1 MRVETYLSQGRM
13 LNQRINYQLK
23 KLGELK
29 SAACSLP
36 AVTIRK
42 DKVQTSAN
50 GDAPFVKA
58 LIRVEEMEEK
68 INREIDMLVDLK
80 DEIMEVIGQVDSE
93 ELQMVLIYR
102 YMEGMTWDE
111 IGELFHADKST
122 IKRWHWKAIEQIV
135 LPEERNI
142 KKNRISAKDEPK

>member
-29 SAACSLP
+29 KAACSLP

-42 DKVQTSAN
+42 DKVQTSTD
-50 GDAPFVKA
+50 GDAPFVRA
-58 LIRVEEMEEK
+58 LIRVEEMEER
-68 INREIDMLVDLK
+68 INREIDMLADLK
-80 DEIMEVIGQVDSE
+80 EEIMGVIGQVDSE

-102 YMEGMTWDE
+102 YLEGMTWEE
-111 IGELFHADKST
+111 IGSEMKANART
-122 IKRWHWKAIEQIV
+122 VRRWHGAALLHVAMPKN
-135 LPEERNI
+135 PI
-142 KKNRISAKDEPK
+142 KI

>member
-29 SAACSLP
+29 NAACSLP

-42 DKVQTSAN
+42 DKVQNSTD
-50 GDAPFVKA
+50 GDVPFVRA
-58 LIRVEEMEEK
+58 LIRVEEMEER
-68 INREIDMLVDLK
+68 INREIDMLADLK
-80 DEIMEVIGQVDSE
+80 EEIMGVIGQVDSE

-102 YMEGMTWDE
+102 YLEGMTWEE
-111 IGELFHADKST
+111 IGNLFHAGRST
-122 IKRWHWKAIEQIV
+122 VKRWHRKAIEQII
-135 LPEERNI
+135 LPEEWTSQKSERN
-142 KKNRISAKDEPK
+142 NG

>member
-29 SAACSLP
+29 NAACSLP
-36 AVTIRK
+36 ALTIRK
-42 DKVQTSAN
+42 DKVQSS
-50 GDAPFVKA
+50 
-58 LIRVEEMEEK
+58 
-68 INREIDMLVDLK
+68 NREIDMLVDLK
-80 DEIMEVIGQVDSE
+80 EEIMEVIGQVDSE

>member
-50 GDAPFVKA
+50 GDAPFVRA

-68 INREIDMLVDLK
+68 INKEIDRLADLK
-80 DEIMEVIGQVDSE
+80 EEIMGVIGQVDSE
-93 ELQMVLIYR
+93 ELQMILIYR
-102 YMEGMTWDE
+102 YLEGLTWEE
-111 IGELFHADKST
+111 IGDLIYADRST
-122 IKRWHWKAIEQIV
+122 VKRWHRKAIEQIV
-135 LPEERNI
+135 LPEERIFKVSDRRNG
-142 KKNRISAKDEPK
+142 

>member
-42 DKVQTSAN
+42 FSKQ
-50 GDAPFVKA
+50 
-58 LIRVEEMEEK
+58 
-68 INREIDMLVDLK
+68 
-80 DEIMEVIGQVDSE
+80 
-93 ELQMVLIYR
+93 LQIIPL
-102 YMEGMTWDE
+102 E
-111 IGELFHADKST
+111 
-122 IKRWHWKAIEQIV
+122 
-135 LPEERNI
+135 LPECAILQSVFSLQI
-142 KKNRISAKDEPK
+142 KLNLAVLSL

>member
-1 MRVETYLSQGRM
+1 MRVETYLSQGRL

-29 SAACSLP
+29 NAACSLP

-42 DKVQTSAN
+42 DKVQSSTD
-50 GDAPFVKA
+50 GDAPFVRA

-68 INREIDMLVDLK
+68 IKREIDMLADLK
-80 DEIMEVIGQVDSE
+80 EEIMGMIGQVDSE

-102 YMEGMTWDE
+102 YLEGMTWEE
-111 IGELFHADKST
+111 IGDLIYADRT
-122 IKRWHWKAIEQIV
+122 TVKRWHRKAIEQIV
-135 LPEERNI
+135 LPEEQIN
-142 KKNRISAKDEPK
+142 KKS

>member
-29 SAACSLP
+29 KAACSLP

-42 DKVQTSAN
+42 DKVQSSTD
-50 GDAPFVKA
+50 GDAPFVRA
-58 LIRVEEMEEK
+58 LIRVEEMEER
-68 INREIDMLVDLK
+68 INREIDMLADLK
-80 DEIMEVIGQVDSE
+80 EEIMGVIGQVNSE

-102 YMEGMTWDE
+102 YLEGMTWEE
-111 IGELFHADKST
+111 IGNLFHAGRT
-122 IKRWHWKAIEQIV
+122 TVKRWHRKAIEQIV
-135 LPEERNI
+135 LPEEQIN
-142 KKNRISAKDEPK
+142 KKS

>member
-29 SAACSLP
+29 CAACSLP

-42 DKVQTSAN
+42 DKVQTSAD

-68 INREIDMLVDLK
+68 INKEIDRLADLK
-80 DEIMEVIGQVDSE
+80 EEIMGVIGQVDSE
-93 ELQMVLIYR
+93 ELQMILIYR
-102 YMEGMTWDE
+102 YLEGLTWEE
-111 IGELFHADKST
+111 IGDLIYADRST
-122 IKRWHWKAIEQIV
+122 VKRWHRKAIEQIV
-135 LPEERNI
+135 LPEERIFKVSDHRNG
-142 KKNRISAKDEPK
+142 

>member
-42 DKVQTSAN
+42 DKIQTSTD

-68 INREIDMLVDLK
+68 INKEIDRLADLK
-80 DEIMEVIGQVDSE
+80 EEIMGVIGQVDSE
-93 ELQMVLIYR
+93 ELQMILIYR
-102 YMEGMTWDE
+102 YLEGLTWEE
-111 IGELFHADKST
+111 IGDLIYADRST
-122 IKRWHWKAIEQIV
+122 VKRWHRKAIEQIV
-135 LPEERNI
+135 LPEERIFKVSDRRNG
-142 KKNRISAKDEPK
+142 

>member
-29 SAACSLP
+29 NAACSLP

-42 DKVQTSAN
+42 DKVQSSTD
-50 GDAPFVKA
+50 GDAPFVRA
-58 LIRVEEMEEK
+58 LIRVEEMEER
-68 INREIDMLVDLK
+68 INREIDMLADLK
-80 DEIMEVIGQVDSE
+80 EEIMGVIGQVNSE

-102 YMEGMTWDE
+102 YLEGMTWEE
-111 IGELFHADKST
+111 IGNLFHAGRST
-122 IKRWHWKAIEQIV
+122 VKRWHRKAIEQIV
-135 LPEERNI
+135 LPEEQIN
-142 KKNRISAKDEPK
+142 KKS

>member
-29 SAACSLP
+29 NAACSLP

-42 DKVQTSAN
+42 DKVQSSTD
-50 GDAPFVKA
+50 GDAPFVRA
-58 LIRVEEMEEK
+58 LIRVEEMEER
-68 INREIDMLVDLK
+68 INREIDMLADLK
-80 DEIMEVIGQVDSE
+80 EEIMGVIGQVDSE

-102 YMEGMTWDE
+102 YLEGMTWEE
-111 IGELFHADKST
+111 IGNLFHAGRT
-122 IKRWHWKAIEQIV
+122 TVKRWHRKAIEQIV
-135 LPEERNI
+135 LPEEQIN
-142 KKNRISAKDEPK
+142 KKS

>member
-29 SAACSLP
+29 NAACSLP

-42 DKVQTSAN
+42 DKIQTSTD

-68 INREIDMLVDLK
+68 IKREIDMLADLK
-80 DEIMEVIGQVDSE
+80 EEIMGVIGQVDSE

-102 YMEGMTWDE
+102 YLEGMTWEE
-111 IGELFHADKST
+111 IGDLIYADRST
-122 IKRWHWKAIEQIV
+122 VKRWHRKAIEQIV
-135 LPEERNI
+135 LPEEQIN
-142 KKNRISAKDEPK
+142 KKS

>member
-29 SAACSLP
+29 NAACSLP

-42 DKVQTSAN
+42 DKVQSSTD
-50 GDAPFVKA
+50 GDAPFVRA
-58 LIRVEEMEEK
+58 LIRVEEMEER
-68 INREIDMLVDLK
+68 INREIDMLADLK
-80 DEIMEVIGQVDSE
+80 EEIMGVIGQVNSE

-102 YMEGMTWDE
+102 YPEGMTWEE
-111 IGELFHADKST
+111 IGNLFHAGRT
-122 IKRWHWKAIEQIV
+122 TVKRWHRKAIEQIV
-135 LPEERNI
+135 LPEEQIN
-142 KKNRISAKDEPK
+142 KKS

>member
-42 DKVQTSAN
+42 DKVQSSTD
-50 GDAPFVKA
+50 GDAPFVRA
-58 LIRVEEMEEK
+58 LIRVEEMEER
-68 INREIDMLVDLK
+68 INREIDMLADLK
-80 DEIMEVIGQVDSE
+80 EEIMGVIGQVNSE
-93 ELQMVLIYR
+93 EIQMVLIYR
-102 YMEGMTWDE
+102 YLEGMTWEE
-111 IGELFHADKST
+111 IGNLFHAGRT
-122 IKRWHWKAIEQIV
+122 TVKRWHRKAIEQIV
-135 LPEERNI
+135 LPEEQIN
-142 KKNRISAKDEPK
+142 KKS

>member
-42 DKVQTSAN
+42 DKVQTSAD

-58 LIRVEEMEEK
+58 L
-68 INREIDMLVDLK
+68 
-80 DEIMEVIGQVDSE
+80 
-93 ELQMVLIYR
+93 
-102 YMEGMTWDE
+102 
-111 IGELFHADKST
+111 ST
-122 IKRWHWKAIEQIV
+122 CWWI
-135 LPEERNI
+135 
-142 KKNRISAKDEPK
+142 

>member
-1 MRVETYLSQGRM
+1 MRVETYLSQGRL

-29 SAACSLP
+29 NAACSLP

-42 DKVQTSAN
+42 DKVQSSTD
-50 GDAPFVKA
+50 GDAPFVRA

-68 INREIDMLVDLK
+68 IKREIDMLADLK
-80 DEIMEVIGQVDSE
+80 EEIMGMIGQVDSE

-102 YMEGMTWDE
+102 YLEGMTWEE
-111 IGELFHADKST
+111 IGDLIYADRST
-122 IKRWHWKAIEQIV
+122 VKRWHRKAIEQII
-135 LPEERNI
+135 LPEEWTSQKSERN
-142 KKNRISAKDEPK
+142 NG

>member
-29 SAACSLP
+29 NAACSLP

-42 DKVQTSAN
+42 DKVQSSTD
-50 GDAPFVKA
+50 GDAPFVRA
-58 LIRVEEMEEK
+58 LIRVEEMEER
-68 INREIDMLVDLK
+68 INREIDMLADLK
-80 DEIMEVIGQVDSE
+80 EEIMGVIGQVNSE

-102 YMEGMTWDE
+102 YLEGMTWEE
-111 IGELFHADKST
+111 IGNLFHAGRT
-122 IKRWHWKAIEQIV
+122 TVKRWHRKAIEQIV
-135 LPEERNI
+135 LPEEQIN
-142 KKNRISAKDEPK
+142 KKS

>member
-42 DKVQTSAN
+42 DKVQTSAD

-68 INREIDMLVDLK
+68 INREIDML
-80 DEIMEVIGQVDSE
+80 E
-93 ELQMVLIYR
+93 
-102 YMEGMTWDE
+102 
-111 IGELFHADKST
+111 
-122 IKRWHWKAIEQIV
+122 
-135 LPEERNI
+135 
-142 KKNRISAKDEPK
+142 